1 MQPFFV
7 AAGGETQIWYIL
19 RDGRRMDGAKKIFTE
34 LENFFSAREEK
45 APVFLSGNSKI
56 NLKRAEDY
64 VILCKSP

>member
-1 MQPFFV
+1 M
-7 AAGGETQIWYIL
+7 
-19 RDGRRMDGAKKIFTE
+19 RDGRRMDGAENLFTE

-56 NLKRAEDY
+56 NLKMAEDY

>member
-1 MQPFFV
+1 MVEKEGADATFCGM
-7 AAGGETQIWYIL
+7 GGGWTGL
-19 RDGRRMDGAKKIFTE
+19 KKFFTE
-34 LENFFSAREEK
+34 LENFFRSGRKK

>member
-1 MQPFFV
+1 MQHFAGW
-7 AAGGETQIWYIL
+7 AA
-19 RDGRRMDGAKKIFTE
+19 DGRRMDGAKKIFTE
-34 LENFFSAREEK
+34 LENFFSVREEK

>member
-1 MQPFFV
+1 MQHFAGW
-7 AAGGETQIWYIL
+7 AA
-19 RDGRRMDGAKKIFTE
+19 DGRRMDGAEKFFTE
-34 LENFFSAREEK
+34 LENFFRSGRKK

>member
-1 MQPFFV
+1 MVEKEGADATFC
-7 AAGGETQIWYIL
+7 GS
-19 RDGRRMDGAKKIFTE
+19 GRRMDGAKKFFTE

>member
-1 MQPFFV
+1 MV
-7 AAGGETQIWYIL
+7 EK
-19 RDGRRMDGAKKIFTE
+19 DGADATFCGMGGGWTGLKKFLPNWKT
-34 LENFFSAREEK
+34 FFSAREEK